1 MLRTCLIQSRIIANG
16 TPLYGFYLRRPRLC
30 IAGKALHN
38 KAPPPSNLGSSP
50 PINPPHDLQFPNSF
64 VELVEFARSVEKA
77 RKMAVDENG
86 SNFEPNKGK
95 GKGKKKK
102 KKSQAKG
109 DKSEKQKSRSEHEE
123 GNEHIV
129 TALIEAINKDYWPD
143 IIYYSTLHPQHLQG

>member
-16 TPLYGFYLRRPRLC
+16 TPLYGPRLC

-109 DKSEKQKSRSEHEE
+109 DKSESECMLAPLNDVCTCCYQYTLRAEEQKRTR
-123 GNEHIV
+123 GRKRAYRDR
-129 TALIEAINKDYWPD
+129 TY
-143 IIYYSTLHPQHLQG
+143 